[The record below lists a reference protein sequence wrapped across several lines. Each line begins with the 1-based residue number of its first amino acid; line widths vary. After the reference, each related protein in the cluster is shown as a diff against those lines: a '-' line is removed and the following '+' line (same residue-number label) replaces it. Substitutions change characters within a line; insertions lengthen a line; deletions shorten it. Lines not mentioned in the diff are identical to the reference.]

1 MEFISERVSIEQGE
15 RRLSVVISARPSTR
29 KQVLLITWVLAWIVC
44 GALILIERG
53 RVPVGDPLRQ
63 YLLAFLAFWLYFMVQ
78 TGRAALWRLKGYEV
92 WRVKDGRLSIKD
104 STFGLGRATEY
115 FGENIKGLG
124 LLKVDRTA
132 WKWQWN
138 ESLWVIGG
146 ERLGFEHMGRKVV
159 FGKNLSDEEARG
171 LVPLLKHALKSERKG

>member
-15 RRLSVVISARPSTR
+15 GRLSVVICARPAKGR
-29 KQVLLITWVLAWIVC
+29 QALLIAWVLAWIVC
-44 GALILIERG
+44 GALILIERSK
-53 RVPVGDPLRQ
+53 VPEGDPLRQ

-78 TGRAALWRLKGYEV
+78 TGRAALWRLKGFEV
-92 WRVKDGRLSIKD
+92 WRVKDGRLTIKN

-115 FGENIKGLG
+115 FAENIKALG
-124 LLKVDRTA
+124 LLKLDRTA

-146 ERLGFEHMGRKVV
+146 ERLGFEHLGRKVV
-159 FGKNLSDEEARG
+159 FGKNLSEEEARK
-171 LVPLLKHALKSERKG
+171 LVPLLKHALRFERKG